1 MLRTVK
7 FHVYNEMCM
16 LIKHDISMYQCLTA
30 LYFNGAV
37 SLDNE
42 RLFLCYQLLNATCVA
57 LTAGR
62 ISQPLRRHFHEFQ
75 L

>member
-1 MLRTVK
+1 MLCNVK
-7 FHVYNEMCM
+7 YCVYN
-16 LIKHDISMYQCLTA
+16 ISMYQRLTA

-42 RLFLCYQLLNATCVA
+42 RLFLCYQLLYTSCVV
-57 LTAGR
+57 LTSGR
-62 ISQPLRRHFHEFQ
+62 ISQPLRRHFHELQ